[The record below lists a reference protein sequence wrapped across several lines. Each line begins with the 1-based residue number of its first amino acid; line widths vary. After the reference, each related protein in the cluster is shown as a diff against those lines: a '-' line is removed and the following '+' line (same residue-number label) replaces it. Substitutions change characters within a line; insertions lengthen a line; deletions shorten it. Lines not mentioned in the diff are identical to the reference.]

1 MKENLLVWLVTAI
14 LIILSACNEEIEK
27 PESKQLMAITIAVKT
42 ETGIGARASYS
53 EDDPLTR
60 CLLEVRDADGLLVGE
75 QHTAQVSTDGSF
87 TFDLRLNPA
96 NKYDFLFWADG
107 GETYYNA
114 SDLTDIQVA
123 NAEGAAGIACSAK
136 LKRELLESS
145 MQIILHH
152 VVAKVTFKPTN
163 KLNKELPLEITF
175 PMYTSYNVAD
185 GIVIGKTEERKT
197 SFTVSEAS
205 ENNSKPASVPAYSFY
220 ALAAESSVQ
229 NITLSHEGLTV
240 DLTSVPLMTN
250 RHTVL
255 TGRVG
260 KVESGITAALSST
273 WSGDEA
279 ISAIVLGKIPLS
291 GDNMDYMVQC
301 NQGTLLFEGTINQ
314 EDMATLS
321 GFCANDS
328 RVKRIDLR
336 RCVMTEIP
344 DRAFENSLSLEEV
357 LLPEGITTMG
367 SYVFRGCRS
376 LAYIPLPASLHTIG
390 DYTFQSCYS
399 LKSFILPGTLKQIG
413 SGILGYCNSLT
424 SVTLGE
430 GITTTGNYFFE
441 YCSSLTTVTL
451 PESFTVVSDSFFG
464 YCSSLTTITLPAKV
478 TKIEWGA
485 FIGCTALASVILKST
500 TPPAIDPT
508 AFNNANENYTII
520 VPKGYKEAYITG
532 NKGWDKFANHIQEAV
547 E

>member
-1 MKENLLVWLVTAI
+1 MKENLLVWLLAAI
-14 LIILSACNEEIEK
+14 LIIVSACNEETEK

-75 QHTAQVSTDGSF
+75 QHMAQVSTDGSF

-96 NKYDFLFWADG
+96 DKYDFLFWADG

-123 NAEGAAGIACSAK
+123 NAEGAAGIAYSGN
-136 LKRELLESS
+136 LKRQLLKPS
-145 MQIILHH
+145 MQITLQH

-163 KLNKELPLEITF
+163 KLNKEWPLEITF
-175 PMYTSYNVAD
+175 PMYTSYNMAD
-185 GIVIGKTEERKT
+185 GIVIGKTEERT
-197 SFTVSEAS
+197 ITFTVSDAS
-205 ENNSKPASVPAYSFY
+205 ENNSEPTAVPAYTFY
-220 ALAAESSVQ
+220 ALAAESGVQ

-240 DLTSVPLMTN
+240 DLTNVPLMTN

-291 GDNMDYMVQC
+291 ADNMDYMVQC
-301 NQGTLLFEGTINQ
+301 NQGTLLFEGEMNQ

-328 RVKRIDLR
+328 RVKRIDLS
-336 RCVMTEIP
+336 RCVVTEIP

-367 SYVFRGCRS
+367 SYVFNGCRS
-376 LAYIPLPASLHTIG
+376 LTYIPLPASLHTIG
-390 DYTFQSCYS
+390 DYTFQGCRS

-413 SGILGYCNSLT
+413 QSIFAGCDSLT

-430 GITTTGNYFFE
+430 GIVTTGVELFW
-441 YCSSLTTVTL
+441 CCRSLTTVTL
-451 PESFTVVSDSFFG
+451 PESFTVVPIVFFS
-464 YCSSLTTITLPAKV
+464 YCTSLATITLPAKV
-478 TKIEWGA
+478 TKIESDA

-508 AFNNANENYTII
+508 AFDKTNEDYTII
-520 VPKGYKEAYITG
+520 VPKGYKEAYITSE
-532 NKGWDKFANHIQEAV
+532 GWDKFVDHIQEAV

>member
-14 LIILSACNEEIEK
+14 LIILSACNEETEK
-27 PESKQLMAITIAVKT
+27 PESNQLMAITIAVKT
-42 ETGIGARASYS
+42 ETGIEARASYS

-87 TFDLRLNPA
+87 TFDLRLNPVD
-96 NKYDFLFWADG
+96 KYDFLFWADG

-123 NAEGAAGIACSAK
+123 NAEGAAGIACSGK
-136 LKRELLESS
+136 LKRELPESS

-163 KLNKELPLEITF
+163 KLNKELPLGITF

-197 SFTVSEAS
+197 SFTVSDAS
-205 ENNSKPASVPAYSFY
+205 ENNPESASVPAYTFY

-229 NITLSHEGLTV
+229 NITLSHEGVTV
-240 DLTSVPLMTN
+240 DLTNVPLMTN

-255 TGRVG
+255 IGHVG
-260 KVESGITAALSST
+260 KVESSITAALSST

-291 GDNMDYMVQC
+291 ADNMDYMVQC
-301 NQGTLLFEGTINQ
+301 NQGTLLFEGNMNQ

-321 GFCANDS
+321 GFCANGS
-328 RVKRIDLR
+328 RVKRIDLS
-336 RCVMTEIP
+336 RCVMTKIP

-367 SYVFRGCRS
+367 SYVFSGCP
-376 LAYIPLPASLHTIG
+376 LLTYILLPASLHTIG
-390 DYTFQSCYS
+390 DKTFQSCSS
-399 LKSFILPGTLKQIG
+399 LKSITLPGTLKQMGQSIFMG
-413 SGILGYCNSLT
+413 CSSLT

-430 GITTTGNYFFE
+430 GITTTGISFFWF
-441 YCSSLTTVTL
+441 CSSLTTVTL
-451 PESFTVVSDSFFG
+451 PESFSIVPNSFFG
-464 YCSSLTTITLPAKV
+464 YCSSLTAVTLPAKV
-478 TKIEWGA
+478 TKIVAGA
-485 FIGCTALASVILKST
+485 FAGCTALASVILKST

-508 AFNNANENYTII
+508 AFDKANKDYTII
-520 VPKGYKEAYITG
+520 VPKGYQDAYLTSD
-532 NKGWDKFANHIQEAV
+532 KGWDKFTDHIEEAV